1 MEPKKLEFTNSVFSY
16 IDEHYKRWIDFAAYH
31 CSKAGRRIDLFRLMS
46 DIQNEVLSLKTKRI
60 ARLMFSMSGN
70 YTRLDLFVL
79 RSIKDRIYGLKIDT
93 YGYDFSQRRVLN
105 PAELI
110 HFSIISV
117 TPNNQLNC

>member
-1 MEPKKLEFTNSVFSY
+1 MEPELSKCVCSY

-31 CSKAGRRIDLFRLMS
+31 CSKTGKRTDLYQLMS

-60 ARLMFSMSGN
+60 ARLMVSGSGN

-79 RSIKDRIYGLKIDT
+79 RSIKARIHSPEIKTNKYAFSKI
-93 YGYDFSQRRVLN
+93 RALN
-105 PAELI
+105 PSELI

-117 TPNNQLNC
+117 TPDDHSNR